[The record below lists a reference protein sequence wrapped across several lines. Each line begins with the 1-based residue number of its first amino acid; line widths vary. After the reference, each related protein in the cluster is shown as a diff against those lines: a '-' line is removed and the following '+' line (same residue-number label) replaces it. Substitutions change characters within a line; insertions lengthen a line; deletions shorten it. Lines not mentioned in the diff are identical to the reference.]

1 MITGRTPLTGYV
13 MLRCKVAFWL
23 CLTLINVKK
32 KNHIYDM
39 NARQCKNGSQRSRI
53 QSMQPTKI
61 QVCWSIVIVTFLLI
75 VSQKMQGFTTK
86 LES

>member
-1 MITGRTPLTGYV
+1 MTRRTPLTGYV
-13 MLRCKVAFWL
+13 MPRCEVAFWL

-39 NARQCKNGSQRSRI
+39 NAGQCKNGSQRSGI

-61 QVCWSIVIVTFLLI
+61 QVCWSIVIVTLLI